1 MSQEKIIWNFTEP
14 DEKAFMFNTDGYLA
28 INLCIFDKAMNDLKL
43 FVFERKK
50 LNWPQSLYKNE
61 S

>member
-1 MSQEKIIWNFTEP
+1 
-14 DEKAFMFNTDGYLA
+14 MFNTDGYLA